1 MKDVFKSR
9 RFVVARELTKK
20 FETFYRGN
28 LEDISLLDIQLKGE
42 CVILLDG
49 YKREEKVLDA
59 SVFKAFDALIKQG
72 LSSKE
77 AIKSLAETYH
87 VSKNTMYEF
96 IKIKHN
102 T

>member
-1 MKDVFKSR
+1 MKDVLKSR

-42 CVILLDG
+42 CVILLEG
-49 YKREEKVLDA
+49 YTKIEKVLDT
-59 SVFKAFDALIKQG
+59 SVFKAFDALIQQG

-77 AIKSLAETYH
+77 AIKSLSETYY

-96 IKIKHN
+96 IKIKHK